1 MPQLDNNLSD
11 DPIFLDGDITFSLG
25 QASNVRDN
33 VISEGGYSLGRNIDF
48 DMFGNVSTRRGT
60 TQLQDNVIDAVWDK
74 LNGVT
79 DVWSTST
86 SPSTR
91 FSALK
96 WSAELSEAVIE
107 IAYFDTPAP
116 FEKIVLASDSGISM
130 VGKTGVITAVS
141 GAGYS
146 GEEVYFAQLVDR
158 MYYCDGVSAG
168 LSYIDDSSANALVA
182 AGKITSVRISVN
194 GKGYTTAPTVT
205 VNGAGSGS
213 GATFSVT
220 MGPGGR
226 VVDISVTAQG
236 SNYDRATSI
245 SLTAA
250 PSGETDATAEPR
262 VSATPSKPKLLTT
275 HSSRLFC
282 STADTSVPG
291 DTLYVSDILDGESWD
306 LLGNSIR
313 IGGGDGDPITALLP
327 WFGFKMLVFKERSVW
342 TVDANP
348 AQEVGDWEIKLI
360 NNRIGCIARS
370 SAQQVGPDVFFLSRD
385 GVRSLSTIE
394 SGAQTE
400 VSSPISSPINDIIE
414 RITKDSA
421 HKSCAVYYR
430 NRYFLAVPVDGGSL
444 PTYTLVFN
452 AEQRSW
458 SGYWTGWT
466 PSSFVVSA
474 FSGEI
479 RLMFG
484 DNSGKLYTWLD
495 FVAEKDANESYY
507 LDQFTEYG
515 TEFVSRAYNFKEAY
529 ADKLGYQVE
538 YDLDNVFADAQDVN
552 FNYATD
558 MKDISASL
566 LTEDDEP
573 ISSEVGKVL
582 SGESAP
588 TELASASIPGGSTHY
603 VKAFNM
609 LSRGKFKEIQYIAT
623 TSRGRLSLHAIK
635 GSAFSDTIDPER

>member
-1 MPQLDNNLSD
+1 MPQLDNNLPD

-25 QASNVRDN
+25 QASNVRSN
-33 VISEGGYSLGRNIDF
+33 VVSEGGYSLGRNTDF

-60 TQLQDNVIDAVWDK
+60 SQLQDSVIDAKWDG
-74 LNGVT
+74 LVGAT
-79 DVWSTST
+79 DVWTTST

-96 WSAELSEAVIE
+96 WSAELAEAIIDV
-107 IAYFDTPAP
+107 AYFDTPAP
-116 FEKIVLASDSGISM
+116 FERIVLASDDAISM
-130 VGKTGVITAVS
+130 VGETGVITAVS
-141 GAGYS
+141 GASYS

-158 MYYCDGVSAG
+158 MYYCDGVAAG
-168 LSYIDDSSANALVA
+168 LSYINDSSANALVA

-226 VVDISVTAQG
+226 VVDIAVTAQG

-245 SLTAA
+245 ALTAA
-250 PSGETDATAEPR
+250 PSGGTDATAEPR
-262 VSATPSKPKLLTT
+262 ISATPSKPKLLTS

-282 STADTSVPG
+282 TTADTSVPG

-342 TVDANP
+342 SVDANP

-360 NNRIGCIARS
+360 NNRVGCIAWR

-430 NRYFLAVPVDGGSL
+430 NRYFLAVPIDGGSL

-452 AEQRSW
+452 AEQKAW

-474 FSGEI
+474 FGGEI

-484 DNSGKLYTWLD
+484 DDSGKLYTWLD
-495 FVAEKDANESYY
+495 FVAEQDANESYY
-507 LDQFTEYG
+507 LDQYTEYD
-515 TEFVSRAYNFKEAY
+515 TEVVSRAYNFKEAY

-538 YDLDNVFADAQDVN
+538 YDLDNTFENPQTVDFHYV
-552 FNYATD
+552 TD
-558 MKDISASL
+558 MKDLVSSI
-566 LTEDDEP
+566 LTEGDEP
-573 ISSEVGKVL
+573 ITTEGGGILSAEISPTVL
-582 SGESAP
+582 ESA
-588 TELASASIPGGSTHY
+588 SVPGGATHFI
-603 VKAFNM
+603 KSFNM
-609 LSRGKFKEIQYIAT
+609 LSRGKFKEIQYIT
-623 TSRGRLSLHAIK
+623 TSSSGRLSLHAIK
-635 GSAFSDTIDPER
+635 GSAFSDTINPER